1 MKNKF
6 LLFIFVAASFL
17 NTNFIAH
24 SEESIEDIIK
34 GRKAIFSNNAKLAKR
49 VNILLKDFEFEEA
62 EPYILEMS
70 KNYENLLNYFPENS
84 KEGYGTEAL
93 PIIWEEKDAFNALM
107 QKAADDMLQL
117 AKVMEEVDDIQA
129 TYKKLMW
136 ANCNACLLYTSPS
149 PRDVEESRMPSSA

>member
-49 VNILLKDFEFEEA
+49 VNILLKDFEVEEA
-62 EPYILEMS
+62 EPIILEMS

-117 AKVMEEVDDIQA
+117 AKIMEEVDDIQA

-136 ANCNACLLYTSPS
+136 ANCNACH
-149 PRDVEESRMPSSA
+149 SRYRKPH

>member
-1 MKNKF
+1 MKNKI
-6 LLFIFVAASFL
+6 LLIIFIVASFF

-24 SEESIEDIIK
+24 SDESIEEIIK

-49 VNILLKDFEFEEA
+49 VNILLKDFEVEEA
-62 EPYILEMS
+62 EPIILEMS

-136 ANCNACLLYTSPS
+136 ANCNACH
-149 PRDVEESRMPSSA
+149 SRYRKPH

>member
-17 NTNFIAH
+17 NNNFIAH

-136 ANCNACLLYTSPS
+136 ANCNACH
-149 PRDVEESRMPSSA
+149 SRYRKPH

>member
-1 MKNKF
+1 MKNKI
-6 LLFIFVAASFL
+6 LLIIFVAASFF

-49 VNILLKDFEFEEA
+49 VNILLKDFEVEEA
-62 EPYILEMS
+62 EPIILEMS

-107 QKAADDMLQL
+107 QRAADDMLQL

-136 ANCNACLLYTSPS
+136 ANCNACH
-149 PRDVEESRMPSSA
+149 SRYRKPH

>member
-1 MKNKF
+1 MKNKILLTIF
-6 LLFIFVAASFL
+6 LVNSFFF
-17 NTNFIAH
+17 TNFIVH

-49 VNILLKDFEFEEA
+49 VNILLKDFEVEEA
-62 EPYILEMS
+62 EPIILEMS

-136 ANCNACLLYTSPS
+136 ANCNACH
-149 PRDVEESRMPSSA
+149 SRYRKPH

>member
-1 MKNKF
+1 MKNKI
-6 LLFIFVAASFL
+6 LLFIFIVASFF
-17 NTNFIAH
+17 NANFIAH
-24 SEESIEDIIK
+24 SEESIEEIIK

-49 VNILLKDFEFEEA
+49 VNILLKDFEVEEA
-62 EPYILEMS
+62 EPIILEMS

-136 ANCNACLLYTSPS
+136 ANCNACH
-149 PRDVEESRMPSSA
+149 SRYRKPH

>member
-1 MKNKF
+1 MKNKILLVIF
-6 LLFIFVAASFL
+6 LVASFF

-49 VNILLKDFEFEEA
+49 VNILLKDFEVEEA
-62 EPYILEMS
+62 EPIILEMS

-107 QKAADDMLQL
+107 QKASDDMLQL
-117 AKVMEEVDDIQA
+117 AKVMEEADDIQA

-136 ANCNACLLYTSPS
+136 ANCNACH
-149 PRDVEESRMPSSA
+149 SRYRKPH

>member
-1 MKNKF
+1 MKNKI
-6 LLFIFVAASFL
+6 LLIIFIVASFF

-24 SEESIEDIIK
+24 SEESIEEIIK

-49 VNILLKDFEFEEA
+49 VNILLKDFEVEEA
-62 EPYILEMS
+62 EPIILEMS
-70 KNYENLLNYFPENS
+70 KNYENLLYYFPENS

-136 ANCNACLLYTSPS
+136 ANCNACH
-149 PRDVEESRMPSSA
+149 SRYRKPH

>member
-49 VNILLKDFEFEEA
+49 VNILLREFEVEEA
-62 EPYILEMS
+62 EPIIFEMS

-84 KEGYGTEAL
+84 KEGYGTETL

-136 ANCNACLLYTSPS
+136 ANCNACH
-149 PRDVEESRMPSSA
+149 SRYRKPH

>member
-1 MKNKF
+1 MKNKILLIIF
-6 LLFIFVAASFL
+6 LVTSFFF
-17 NTNFIAH
+17 TNFIAH
-24 SEESIEDIIK
+24 SDESIEDIIK

-49 VNILLKDFEFEEA
+49 VNILLKDFEVEEA
-62 EPYILEMS
+62 EPIILEMS

-107 QKAADDMLQL
+107 QRAADDMLQL

-136 ANCNACLLYTSPS
+136 ANCNACH
-149 PRDVEESRMPSSA
+149 SRYRKPH

>member
-1 MKNKF
+1 MKNKI
-6 LLFIFVAASFL
+6 LLIIFVAASFF

-49 VNILLKDFEFEEA
+49 VNILLRNFEFEEA
-62 EPYILEMS
+62 EPFILEMS

-117 AKVMEEVDDIQA
+117 AKVMEDVEDIQV

-136 ANCNACLLYTSPS
+136 ANCNACH
-149 PRDVEESRMPSSA
+149 SRYRKPH

>member
-1 MKNKF
+1 MKNKI
-6 LLFIFVAASFL
+6 LLIIYVVASFFSA
-17 NTNFIAH
+17 NFIAH
-24 SEESIEDIIK
+24 SEESIEEIIK

-49 VNILLKDFEFEEA
+49 VNILLKDFEVEEA
-62 EPYILEMS
+62 EPIILEMS

-136 ANCNACLLYTSPS
+136 ANCNACH
-149 PRDVEESRMPSSA
+149 SRYRKPH

>member
-1 MKNKF
+1 MKNKILLIIF
-6 LLFIFVAASFL
+6 LAASFF

-49 VNILLKDFEFEEA
+49 VNILLKDFEVEEA
-62 EPYILEMS
+62 EPIILEMS

-117 AKVMEEVDDIQA
+117 VKLMEEVDDIQ
-129 TYKKLMW
+129 TTFKKLVW
-136 ANCNACLLYTSPS
+136 ANCNACH
-149 PRDVEESRMPSSA
+149 SRYRKPH

>member
-1 MKNKF
+1 MKNKI
-6 LLFIFVAASFL
+6 LLVIVLVASFF

-49 VNILLKDFEFEEA
+49 VNILLKDFEVEEA
-62 EPYILEMS
+62 EPIILEMS

-117 AKVMEEVDDIQA
+117 AKVMEEADDIQA

-136 ANCNACLLYTSPS
+136 ANCNACH
-149 PRDVEESRMPSSA
+149 SRYRKPH

>member
-6 LLFIFVAASFL
+6 LLFIFVASSFF
-17 NTNFIAH
+17 NPNFIAH

-49 VNILLKDFEFEEA
+49 VNILLRNFEFEEA
-62 EPYILEMS
+62 EPFILEMS

-107 QKAADDMLQL
+107 QKAADDMIQL
-117 AKVMEEVDDIQA
+117 AKVMEEVDDIQV

-136 ANCNACLLYTSPS
+136 ANCNACH
-149 PRDVEESRMPSSA
+149 SRYRKPH

>member
-1 MKNKF
+1 MKNKI
-6 LLFIFVAASFL
+6 LLFIFVAASFF
-17 NTNFIAH
+17 NTDFIAH

-49 VNILLKDFEFEEA
+49 VNILLRDFEVEEA
-62 EPYILEMS
+62 EPIILEMS

-136 ANCNACLLYTSPS
+136 ANCNACH
-149 PRDVEESRMPSSA
+149 SRYRKPH

>member
-1 MKNKF
+1 MKNKI
-6 LLFIFVAASFL
+6 LLIIFVVASFF

-24 SEESIEDIIK
+24 SDESIEDIIK

-49 VNILLKDFEFEEA
+49 VNILLRDFEFEEA
-62 EPYILEMS
+62 EPFILEMS

-117 AKVMEEVDDIQA
+117 AKVMEEVDDIQV

-136 ANCNACLLYTSPS
+136 ANCNACH
-149 PRDVEESRMPSSA
+149 SRYRKPH

>member
-1 MKNKF
+1 MKNKILLIIF
-6 LLFIFVAASFL
+6 LAASFF

-24 SEESIEDIIK
+24 SEESIEEIIK

-49 VNILLKDFEFEEA
+49 VNILLKDFEVEEA
-62 EPYILEMS
+62 EPIILEMS

-84 KEGYGTEAL
+84 KEGYGTDAL

-136 ANCNACLLYTSPS
+136 ANCNACH
-149 PRDVEESRMPSSA
+149 SRYRKPH

>member
-1 MKNKF
+1 MKNKI
-6 LLFIFVAASFL
+6 LFIFFLVASFF

-49 VNILLKDFEFEEA
+49 VNILLRDLEVEEA
-62 EPYILEMS
+62 EPIILEMS

-84 KEGYGTEAL
+84 KEGYSTEAL
-93 PIIWEEKDAFNALM
+93 PIIWEEKDAFNTLM

-136 ANCNACLLYTSPS
+136 ANCNACH
-149 PRDVEESRMPSSA
+149 SRYRKPH

>member
-1 MKNKF
+1 MKNKILLIIF
-6 LLFIFVAASFL
+6 LVTSFFF
-17 NTNFIAH
+17 TNFIAH

-49 VNILLKDFEFEEA
+49 VNILLKDFEVEDA
-62 EPYILEMS
+62 EPIILEMS

-136 ANCNACLLYTSPS
+136 ANCNACH
-149 PRDVEESRMPSSA
+149 SRYRKPH

>member
-1 MKNKF
+1 MKNKI
-6 LLFIFVAASFL
+6 LLFIFVAASFF
-17 NTNFIAH
+17 NTDFIAH

-49 VNILLKDFEFEEA
+49 VNILLRDFEFEEA
-62 EPYILEMS
+62 EPLILEMS

-117 AKVMEEVDDIQA
+117 AKVMEEVDDIQV

-136 ANCNACLLYTSPS
+136 ANCNACPS
-149 PRDVEESRMPSSA
+149 RYRKPH

>member
-49 VNILLKDFEFEEA
+49 VNILLREFEVEEA
-62 EPYILEMS
+62 EPIIFEMS

-93 PIIWEEKDAFNALM
+93 PIIWEDKDAFNALM

-136 ANCNACLLYTSPS
+136 ANCNACH
-149 PRDVEESRMPSSA
+149 SRYRKPH

>member
-1 MKNKF
+1 MKNKILLIIF
-6 LLFIFVAASFL
+6 LVTSFFF
-17 NTNFIAH
+17 TNFIAH

-49 VNILLKDFEFEEA
+49 VNILLKDFEVEEA
-62 EPYILEMS
+62 EPIILEMS
-70 KNYENLLNYFPENS
+70 KNYESLLNYFPENS

-136 ANCNACLLYTSPS
+136 ANCNACH
-149 PRDVEESRMPSSA
+149 SRYRKPH

>member
-1 MKNKF
+1 MKNKILLIIF
-6 LLFIFVAASFL
+6 LVTSFFF
-17 NTNFIAH
+17 TNFIAH

-49 VNILLKDFEFEEA
+49 VNILLKDFEVEEA
-62 EPYILEMS
+62 EPIILEMS

-93 PIIWEEKDAFNALM
+93 PIIWEEKDAFNTLM

-136 ANCNACLLYTSPS
+136 ANCNACH
-149 PRDVEESRMPSSA
+149 SRYRKPH

>member
-1 MKNKF
+1 MKNKI
-6 LLFIFVAASFL
+6 LFIFFLVASFF

-49 VNILLKDFEFEEA
+49 VNILLRDFEVEEA
-62 EPYILEMS
+62 APIILEMS

-136 ANCNACLLYTSPS
+136 ANCNACH
-149 PRDVEESRMPSSA
+149 SRYRKPH

>member
-1 MKNKF
+1 MKNKILLIIF
-6 LLFIFVAASFL
+6 LAASFF

-49 VNILLKDFEFEEA
+49 VNILLREFEVEEA
-62 EPYILEMS
+62 EPIIFEMS

-136 ANCNACLLYTSPS
+136 ANCNACH
-149 PRDVEESRMPSSA
+149 SRYRKPH

>member
-49 VNILLKDFEFEEA
+49 VNIL
-62 EPYILEMS
+62 S
-70 KNYENLLNYFPENS
+70 VS
-84 KEGYGTEAL
+84 
-93 PIIWEEKDAFNALM
+93 
-107 QKAADDMLQL
+107 
-117 AKVMEEVDDIQA
+117 
-129 TYKKLMW
+129 
-136 ANCNACLLYTSPS
+136 YTHL
-149 PRDVEESRMPSSA
+149 RAHET

>member
-129 TYKKLMW
+129 SYKKLMW
-136 ANCNACLLYTSPS
+136 ANCNACH
-149 PRDVEESRMPSSA
+149 SRYRKPH

>member
-49 VNILLKDFEFEEA
+49 VNILLKEFR
-62 EPYILEMS
+62 
-70 KNYENLLNYFPENS
+70 
-84 KEGYGTEAL
+84 G
-93 PIIWEEKDAFNALM
+93 
-107 QKAADDMLQL
+107 
-117 AKVMEEVDDIQA
+117 
-129 TYKKLMW
+129 
-136 ANCNACLLYTSPS
+136 
-149 PRDVEESRMPSSA
+149 

>member
-1 MKNKF
+1 MKNKI
-6 LLFIFVAASFL
+6 LLIIFVAASFF

-34 GRKAIFSNNAKLAKR
+34 GRKAIFSNNSKLAKR
-49 VNILLKDFEFEEA
+49 VNILLRNFEFEEA
-62 EPYILEMS
+62 EPFILEMS

-93 PIIWEEKDAFNALM
+93 PIIWDQKDAFNALM

-117 AKVMEEVDDIQA
+117 AKVMEEVDDIQV

-136 ANCNACLLYTSPS
+136 SNCNACH
-149 PRDVEESRMPSSA
+149 SRYRKPH

>member
-1 MKNKF
+1 MKNKILLIIF
-6 LLFIFVAASFL
+6 LVTSFFF
-17 NTNFIAH
+17 TNFIAH

-49 VNILLKDFEFEEA
+49 VNILLKDFEVEEA
-62 EPYILEMS
+62 EPIILEMS
-70 KNYENLLNYFPENS
+70 KNYENLLNYFTENS

-136 ANCNACLLYTSPS
+136 ANCNACH
-149 PRDVEESRMPSSA
+149 SRYRKPH

>member
-1 MKNKF
+1 MKNKNLLIIF
-6 LLFIFVAASFL
+6 LVASFF
-17 NTNFIAH
+17 NSNFIAH

-49 VNILLKDFEFEEA
+49 VNILLKDFEVEEA
-62 EPYILEMS
+62 EPIILEMS

-107 QKAADDMLQL
+107 QKAEDDMLQL

-136 ANCNACLLYTSPS
+136 ANCNACH
-149 PRDVEESRMPSSA
+149 SRYRKPH

>member
-1 MKNKF
+1 MKNNI
-6 LLFIFVAASFL
+6 LLIIFIVASFF
-17 NTNFIAH
+17 NANFIAH

-49 VNILLKDFEFEEA
+49 VNILLKDFEVEEA
-62 EPYILEMS
+62 EPIILEMS

-136 ANCNACLLYTSPS
+136 ANCNACH
-149 PRDVEESRMPSSA
+149 SRYRKPH

>member
-1 MKNKF
+1 MKNKILLIIF
-6 LLFIFVAASFL
+6 LAASFF
-17 NTNFIAH
+17 NANFIAH

-49 VNILLKDFEFEEA
+49 VNILLKDFEVEEA
-62 EPYILEMS
+62 EPIILEMS

-136 ANCNACLLYTSPS
+136 ANCNACH
-149 PRDVEESRMPSSA
+149 SRYRKPH

>member
-6 LLFIFVAASFL
+6 SLFIFVAASFL

-49 VNILLKDFEFEEA
+49 VNILLREFEVEEA
-62 EPYILEMS
+62 EPIIFEMS

-136 ANCNACLLYTSPS
+136 ANCNACH
-149 PRDVEESRMPSSA
+149 SRYRKPH

>member
-1 MKNKF
+1 MKNKI
-6 LLFIFVAASFL
+6 LFIFFLVASFF

-49 VNILLKDFEFEEA
+49 VNILLKDFEVEEA
-62 EPYILEMS
+62 EPIILEMS

-84 KEGYGTEAL
+84 KEGYSTEAL

-136 ANCNACLLYTSPS
+136 ANCNACH
-149 PRDVEESRMPSSA
+149 SRYRKPH

>member
-49 VNILLKDFEFEEA
+49 VNILLKDFEFDEA

-136 ANCNACLLYTSPS
+136 ANCNACH
-149 PRDVEESRMPSSA
+149 SRYRKPH

>member
-1 MKNKF
+1 MINKF

-49 VNILLKDFEFEEA
+49 VNILLKDFEVEEA
-62 EPYILEMS
+62 EPIILEMS

-136 ANCNACLLYTSPS
+136 ANCNACH
-149 PRDVEESRMPSSA
+149 SRYRKPH

>member
-1 MKNKF
+1 MKNKI
-6 LLFIFVAASFL
+6 LLIIFVAASFF

-49 VNILLKDFEFEEA
+49 VNILLRDFEFEEA
-62 EPYILEMS
+62 EPLILEMS
-70 KNYENLLNYFPENS
+70 KNYESLLNYFPENS

-117 AKVMEEVDDIQA
+117 AKVMEEVDDIQV

-136 ANCNACLLYTSPS
+136 SNCNACH
-149 PRDVEESRMPSSA
+149 SRYRKPH

>member
-1 MKNKF
+1 MKNKI
-6 LLFIFVAASFL
+6 LLIIFIVAPFF

-24 SEESIEDIIK
+24 SDESIEEIIK

-49 VNILLKDFEFEEA
+49 VNILLKDFEVEEA
-62 EPYILEMS
+62 EPIILEMS

-93 PIIWEEKDAFNALM
+93 LIIWEEKDAFNALM

-136 ANCNACLLYTSPS
+136 ANCNACH
-149 PRDVEESRMPSSA
+149 SRYRKPH